1 MKNEKRT
8 QVNRSTF
15 NVSYRALKTY
25 KDLKLID
32 REEGLDVGMFYMLFE
47 LNKLRYRTRYSCSG
61 HNDPEYFYISMY
73 MIAHYDFEKDNTGQ
87 FKPISTK
94 EDIIPIEKLNKP
106 ISLIYLEKAA
116 EGLFKIE
123 KELCFSHH
131 HYIDNE
137 SLGIISLN
145 EQDIDIFLKHGLISD
160 MKDESLTQEPII
172 NVCIRV
178 LDEMKDSTNFDKIV
192 ENFNEMIRRLKKMW
206 NVI

>member
-87 FKPISTK
+87 FKAISTK
-94 EDIIPIEKLNKP
+94 EDIIPIEK
-106 ISLIYLEKAA
+106 
-116 EGLFKIE
+116 
-123 KELCFSHH
+123 ELCFYYHN
-131 HYIDNE
+131 YIDNE
-137 SLGIISLN
+137 SLGIISLT